1 VLRTLVVLTI
11 LTGTAHADDDELDPV
26 SSYTIDGER
35 DLHVEVT
42 YQRLTGSSHYATHL
56 DLHTATAKLLREPQ
70 GFEDSPTLPLV
81 DKVIAVDPHRWVVI
95 GWSSY
100 GEGMQTMT
108 AWIVIETKHKLRVT
122 DEVYWTSDRSH
133 AGFVIEDANG
143 KLRLG
148 IPELPASKGDGD
160 MNAPHNPGGWE
171 LQIGKKKIDL
181 AKLSFTTTA
190 ARIYQPPFDDL
201 RDATGPFAW
210 ITANGEHFTTK

>member
-1 VLRTLVVLTI
+1 VLRALVVLI
-11 LTGTAHADDDELDPV
+11 VLTATAHADDELDPV

-35 DLHVEVT
+35 DLHVDVT
-42 YQRLTGSSHYATHL
+42 YHRLTGNSHYATRL
-56 DLHTATAKLLREPQ
+56 ELHTATAKLVREAQ
-70 GFEDSPTLPLV
+70 DLEDSPTLPLV

-108 AWIVIETKHKLRVT
+108 AWIVIEAKRKLRVT
-122 DEVYWTSDRSH
+122 DEMEWTSDRSH
-133 AGFVIEDANG
+133 AGLAIEDANG

-148 IPELPASKGDGD
+148 VSKLPASKGDD
-160 MNAPHNPGGWE
+160 APHNPGDWE

-181 AKLSFTTTA
+181 AKLTFTTA
-190 ARIYQPPFDDL
+190 ATRIYQPPYDDL

-210 ITANGEHFTTK
+210 VTANGEHFTTK